1 MRLLIIYGTIEGQ
14 TRKICR
20 FLKEEAEKLG
30 HTADLAEATDEP
42 YSPENHDAAILAS
55 SVHMSGYNSALLQYA
70 HQNAGM
76 LNKMPSAFVSV
87 SLTAAFTEN
96 QDPESWD
103 ELQEI
108 TERFFEES
116 HWKPQL
122 VEYAAGALRYTHY
135 SWFKKFIMRQIA
147 KQTHH
152 ETNSSQDYE
161 YTDYNQLRSFLKEFL
176 EEAGKK

>member
-1 MRLLIIYGTIEGQ
+1 MRVLIIYGTIEGQ

-55 SVHMSGYNSALLQYA
+55 SVHMSGYNEALMQYI
-70 HQNAGM
+70 HQNAEL

-87 SLTAAFTEN
+87 SLSAAFTEK

-103 ELQEI
+103 ELKEI
-108 TERFFEES
+108 TQRFFAET
-116 HWKPQL
+116 HWKPDQ
-122 VEYAAGALRYTHY
+122 VEYAAGALRYSQY

-147 KQTHH
+147 RQTHH
-152 ETNSSQDYE
+152 ETDDSHDYE
-161 YTDYNQLRSFLKEFL
+161 YTDYDQLKGFLRDFL
-176 EEAGKK
+176 NRGVD